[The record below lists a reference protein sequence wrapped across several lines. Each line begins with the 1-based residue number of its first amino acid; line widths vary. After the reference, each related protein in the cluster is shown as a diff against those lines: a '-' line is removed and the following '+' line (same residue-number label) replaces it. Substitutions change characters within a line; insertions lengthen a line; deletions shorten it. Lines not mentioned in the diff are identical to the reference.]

1 MSTIASSTTEPI
13 ATTSP
18 PRVMVLIPSPRA
30 FISIRPISKE
40 SGMALRLITAAR
52 QFIRNSTITTDTIT
66 TPNSSDSLTLRM
78 ALSMKLPCRKVCWTC
93 TSAGRVR
100 LRSASRRSTARVT
113 VGVSTSGCL
122 VTISTT
128 AGLPLKLA
136 SPRLRAAPRFTSAR
150 VESSTGCPCALR
162 TAVSARSLTWVIWAR
177 GRISRSWP
185 PPIRKPPG
193 LVAIA
198 APTPSITAWS
208 DTVCTCSS
216 CGSSST

>member
-1 MSTIASSTTEPI
+1 
-13 ATTSP
+13 
-18 PRVMVLIPSPRA
+18 MVLMPRPRA
-30 FISIRPISKE
+30 FISIRPISSE

-52 QFIRNSTITTDTIT
+52 QFIKNSTITTDTIT
-66 TPNSSDSLTLRM
+66 TPCSSDSLTLRM
-78 ALSMKLPCRKVCWTC
+78 AVSMKLLWRNVVWIS

-100 LRSASRRSTARVT
+100 LSSPKRRSTAPVT

-122 VTISTT
+122 VTISTS

-136 SPRLRAAPRFTSAR
+136 SPRLSAAPRFTSAR
-150 VESSTGCPCALR
+150 VESSTGCPCSLC

-177 GRISRSWP
+177 GRISRSCP

-193 LVAIA
+193 LVAMA
-198 APTPSITAWS
+198 APTPSITACS
-208 DTVCTCSS
+208 ETFCTCSS